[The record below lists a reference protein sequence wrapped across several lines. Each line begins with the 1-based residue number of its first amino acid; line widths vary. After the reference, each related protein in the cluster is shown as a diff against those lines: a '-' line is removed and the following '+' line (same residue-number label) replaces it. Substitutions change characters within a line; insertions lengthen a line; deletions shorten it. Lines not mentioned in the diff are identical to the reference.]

1 MADAVDLVEKIK
13 ASPKKESAL
22 FDFVYQKF
30 DESLG
35 NEKSHTFYGIC
46 LDKIE
51 YMLFHQISKWINSG
65 KIEDNCFIKLN
76 EENKFEVRS
85 RIELEWRDVSKF
97 NFQINVNTLPLKI
110 DLTTANKILF
120 IGDWVQLLRI
130 KKLDRE
136 GQEQLTQLF
145 RDINHELH
153 AIISKKYVIW

>member
-1 MADAVDLVEKIK
+1 MVEKIK
-13 ASPKKESAL
+13 SRPKKESAL

-76 EENKFEVRS
+76 DENKYEVWS
-85 RIELEWRDVSKF
+85 IIELELLDV
-97 NFQINVNTLPLKI
+97 
-110 DLTTANKILF
+110 
-120 IGDWVQLLRI
+120 
-130 KKLDRE
+130 
-136 GQEQLTQLF
+136 
-145 RDINHELH
+145 
-153 AIISKKYVIW
+153 